1 MNARFFVLLAALGLS
16 LTAAAQGVLGRRTLG
31 NLDIETITQNDIQVM
46 RSRLASKSV
55 NDARA
60 AEIIK
65 KEAVSD
71 EDFKK
76 LRSRLPSS
84 VLMDSMNVMSYVK
97 RSIFRDTLIFGSEL
111 FNDETKL
118 DFAPNLQIAYSPNY
132 MLGPGD
138 ELELTIYGLQSA
150 NYVLKVR
157 PDGNVEIPYAGLVQ
171 ASGMRIAGL
180 EAKIRQKL
188 IDRGYRPL
196 QNGQTELNLVL
207 SKVRSIQVHVV
218 GAKEPGTYTVPSV
231 ATALHVLHEAG
242 GPGELGTY
250 RAIEVIRDGKVLS
263 TLDIYEFIVTGS
275 TESNVALRDGDVI
288 RIPVYQRRVNMMGEF
303 KRPGLFELRDGETMN
318 DALTYAGGFTEG
330 GYRGQVLIFRVGEQ
344 ELRVAD
350 VSADQYGSFK
360 PDQGDVV
367 IANPIRNRYANR
379 VSITGGVVRPGYY
392 AWTEGQTALDLI
404 NRAQGLDRNALTT
417 KALLV
422 RRPDGAQG
430 TYEEF
435 NPTAGGAS
443 LSLQRNDSLYIPLN
457 TDLMAYDSVHVRGFV
472 NHPKNFVYF
481 AGLTVEQAILMA
493 GGVRST
499 GDLTNVEVSFP
510 ERTAEGTFTG
520 IAKINRVTLNWTGTG
535 TLLPPGATVSV
546 RQRSNMNTSKVVYV
560 TGAVSTPGGYS
571 LQSNGEPVGGVVQRI
586 GAFDED
592 GLPQFAMVVR
602 NRGYIEELDDKN
614 MEPRLLDDS
623 TYVMQATKKKIRQ
636 ADTVAVDLTSRWALN
651 HFRVQD
657 GDTLVVPR
665 RINTVFVKGAVQ
677 NQAGLSVQPGRRAKY
692 YLRAAG
698 GVAPEGIRRSLVVE
712 YANGRSATMRYFMG
726 VVPVYPRVYSNS
738 TIHIDARDPDARRND
753 PAQMAA
759 ISSIIGS
766 TSSLAMT
773 LFFLLR

>member
-1 MNARFFVLLAALGLS
+1 MNARFFVLLGLLVTGIAAS
-16 LTAAAQGVLGRRTLG
+16 AQGVLGRRTLG

-46 RSRLASKSV
+46 RSRLATKSV

-71 EDFKK
+71 DDFKK

-84 VLMDSMNVMSYVK
+84 VMMDSMNVMSYVK

-111 FNDETKL
+111 FRDETKL

-132 MLGPGD
+132 VLGPGD
-138 ELELTIYGLQSA
+138 ELELTIFGLQSA
-150 NYVLKVR
+150 NYALKVR
-157 PDGNVEIPYAGLVQ
+157 ADGNVEIPYAGLIQ
-171 ASGMRIAGL
+171 ASGIRIAAL
-180 EAKIRQKL
+180 ETKIRQKL
-188 IDRGYRPL
+188 IERGYRPL

-218 GAKEPGTYTVPSV
+218 GAKEPGTFTVPSV

-242 GPGELGTY
+242 GPGELGSY
-250 RAIEVIRDGKVLS
+250 RAIQVIRDGKVMS
-263 TLDIYEFIVTGS
+263 TLDIYDFIVTGS
-275 TESNVALRDGDVI
+275 TESNVSLRDGDVI
-288 RIPVYQRRVNMMGEF
+288 RIPVYERRVNMMGEF
-303 KRPGLFELRDGETMN
+303 KRPGLFELREGETMN

-350 VSADQYGSFK
+350 VAAEQYGSFR
-360 PDQGDVV
+360 PEQGDVI

-392 AWTEGQTALDLI
+392 AWNEGQTAQELI
-404 NRAQGLDRNALTT
+404 ARAQGLDRNALTT

-422 RRPDGAQG
+422 RRPDGTTG
-430 TYEEF
+430 NYEEF
-435 NPTAGGAS
+435 NPSSAGQS
-443 LSLQRNDSLYIPLN
+443 LVLQRNDSIYIPLN
-457 TDLMAYDSVHVRGFV
+457 TDLMTYDSVHVRGFV
-472 NHPKNFVYF
+472 NHPKNFVHF
-481 AGLTVEQAILMA
+481 DGITVEQAILMA

-510 ERTAEGTFTG
+510 ERTPDGGFTG
-520 IAKINRVTLNWTGTG
+520 TSQIKRVELNWNGTG
-535 TLLPPGATVSV
+535 TLIPPGSTVSV
-546 RQRSNMNTSKVVYV
+546 RQRSNMNTSKVVFV
-560 TGAVSTPGGYS
+560 MGAVHTPGGYS
-571 LQSNGEPVGGVVQRI
+571 LQSNGEAIGGVVKRL
-586 GAFDED
+586 GSFDED
-592 GLPQFAMVVR
+592 GLPQFSMVVR
-602 NRGYIEELDDKN
+602 NRGFIEELDQKN
-614 MEPRLLDDS
+614 LEPRLLDDS
-623 TYVMQATKKKIRQ
+623 TYVMQAGKKKVRQ

-651 HFRVQD
+651 NFRVQD
-657 GDTLVVPR
+657 GDTLIVPR

-698 GVAPEGIRRSLVVE
+698 GVAPNGIRRSLVVE
-712 YANGRSATMRYFMG
+712 YANGRSATLRYFMG

-738 TIHIDARDPDARRND
+738 TIYVDERDPDARRND

>member
-1 MNARFFVLLAALGLS
+1 MNARFFVLLGLLVTSIAAS
-16 LTAAAQGVLGRRTLG
+16 AQGVLGRRTLG
-31 NLDIETITQNDIQVM
+31 SLDIETITQNDIQLM
-46 RSRLASKSV
+46 RSRLATKSV

-71 EDFKK
+71 DDFKK

-111 FNDETKL
+111 FRDETKL

-132 MLGPGD
+132 VLGPGD
-138 ELELTIYGLQSA
+138 ELELTIFGLQSA
-150 NYVLKVR
+150 NYALKVR
-157 PDGNVEIPYAGLVQ
+157 ADGNVEVPYAGLIQ
-171 ASGMRIAGL
+171 ASGTRIAAL
-180 EAKIRQKL
+180 EIKIRQKL
-188 IDRGYRPL
+188 IERGYRPL

-242 GPGELGTY
+242 GPGELGSY
-250 RAIEVIRDGKVLS
+250 RSIQVIRDGKVVS
-263 TLDIYEFIVTGS
+263 TLDIYDFIVTGS

-288 RIPVYQRRVNMMGEF
+288 RIPVYERRVNMMGEF
-303 KRPGLFELRDGETMN
+303 KRPGLFELREGETMN

-350 VSADQYGSFK
+350 VAAEQYGSFR
-360 PDQGDVV
+360 PDQGDVI

-392 AWTEGQTALDLI
+392 AWNEGQTAQDLI
-404 NRAQGLDRNALTT
+404 ARAQGLDRNALTT

-422 RRPDGAQG
+422 RRPDGSEG
-430 TYEEF
+430 NYEEF
-435 NPTAGGAS
+435 NPSSAGQS
-443 LSLQRNDSLYIPLN
+443 LVLQRNDSIYIPLN
-457 TDLMAYDSVHVRGFV
+457 ADLKTYDSVHVRGFV
-472 NHPKNFVYF
+472 NHPKNFVHF
-481 AGLTVEQAILMA
+481 DGITVEQAILMA

-499 GDLTNVEVSFP
+499 GDLTNVEVTFP
-510 ERTAEGTFTG
+510 ERTPDGAFTG
-520 IAKINRVTLNWTGTG
+520 TSQIKRVELNWNGTG
-535 TLLPPGATVSV
+535 TLIPPGATISV
-546 RQRSNMNTSKVVYV
+546 RQRANMNTSKVVFV
-560 TGAVSTPGGYS
+560 MGAVPTPGGYS
-571 LQSNGEPVGGVVQRI
+571 LQSNGEAIGGVVKRL
-586 GAFDED
+586 GSFDED
-592 GLPQFAMVVR
+592 GLPQFTMVVR
-602 NRGYIEELDDKN
+602 NRGFIEGLDQKN
-614 MEPRLLDDS
+614 MEPRLLDDG
-623 TYVMQATKKKIRQ
+623 TYVMQAGLKKIRQ

-651 HFRVQD
+651 NFRVQD
-657 GDTLVVPR
+657 GDTLIVPR

-677 NQAGLSVQPGRRAKY
+677 NQAGLSLLPGRRAKY

-698 GVAPEGIRRSLVVE
+698 GVAPTGIRRSLVVE
-712 YANGRSATMRYFMG
+712 YANGRSANMRYFMG

-738 TIHIDARDPDARRND
+738 TIYVDERDPDARRND